1 MALYNSMTELVGNT
15 PTVKLNHLG
24 FPEGLEVYA
33 KLELYNPSGSL
44 KDRIGV
50 SMIEKAEREGILKPG
65 GAIVSPTAGNT
76 GLGIAFAAIAKGYRI
91 IFTIPDKFSAEKQ
104 ALVRA
109 FGAEIVNT
117 KRAGG
122 MVEAREKAEEIR
134 ASIPGAITVEQFTD
148 PANPDAHYMGTGP
161 ELYRD
166 LDGRIDYLV
175 AGAGSGGTLS
185 GTARFL
191 KEKLPALRVVLA
203 DPIGSIMGGGE
214 HGDYE
219 IEGIGGEFI
228 ADTFDIGLV
237 DEFVKVTDGD
247 AFGMSRALA
256 AKEGIIAGSSSG
268 AAVAAA
274 LQFAKESG
282 AKGRLA
288 VILPDR
294 GDRYFSK
301 GLYE

>member
-15 PTVKLNHLG
+15 PLVKLKHLG
-24 FPEGLEVYA
+24 FPDGLEVYA

-44 KDRIGV
+44 KDRIGI
-50 SMIEKAEREGILKPG
+50 SMIEKAERDGILKPG
-65 GAIVSPTAGNT
+65 ATIVSATAGNT
-76 GLGIAFAAIAKGYRI
+76 GLGIAFAAISKGYRI
-91 IFTIPDKFSAEKQ
+91 VFTIPDKFSAEKQ

-117 KRAGG
+117 RRAGG

-134 ASIPGAITVEQFTD
+134 ASIPGAVTLEQFTD
-148 PANPDAHYMGTGP
+148 SANPDAHYKGTGP
-161 ELYRD
+161 EIFRD

-175 AGAGSGGTLS
+175 AGAGSGGAIS

-191 KEKLPALRVVLA
+191 KERVPALRVVLA
-203 DPIGSIMGGGE
+203 DPVGSIKGGGD
-214 HGDYE
+214 HGDYA
-219 IEGIGGEFI
+219 IAGIGGEFI
-228 ADTFDIGLV
+228 AETFDIGLV
-237 DEFVKVTDGD
+237 DEFEKVTDAA
-247 AFGMSRALA
+247 AFNMSRALA

-268 AAVAAA
+268 AAAAAA
-274 LQFAKESG
+274 LQFAEKTG

-301 GLYE
+301 NLYE